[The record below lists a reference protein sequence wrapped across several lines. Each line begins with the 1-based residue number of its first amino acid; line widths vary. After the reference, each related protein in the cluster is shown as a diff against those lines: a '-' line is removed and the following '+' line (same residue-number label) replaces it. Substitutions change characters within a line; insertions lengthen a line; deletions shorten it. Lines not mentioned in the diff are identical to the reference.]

1 MSSSH
6 HGSAAPCALCDSY
19 PMHPMGPPQG
29 IAGLPLPGYHTLNL
43 KRGTYSQISAANSIY
58 GANGHAP
65 QQPPQPDEIVETL
78 RRLRSHSVSP
88 PKGSADFWS
97 IQNNLNNF
105 DKISNLTKILHTPFV
120 IPTPST
126 PLGHWGP
133 NPPKLPN
140 LRLEEGNLHSDQLGQ
155 QARSLTTTLAGWN
168 YGDTEMAKKSFNFSA
183 KRQWWHLGVSRL
195 FDNCLVLLTSKM
207 WITIGET
214 LRRLWSHA
222 VPSSYGSAEKLW
234 PGRKN
239 CRNCETKVSFWTVS
253 LFSCE
258 TYHF

>member
-88 PKGSADFWS
+88 PKGSADFWGV
-97 IQNNLNNF
+97 QNILTDF
-105 DKISNLTKILHTPFV
+105 DKISNLTKILH
-120 IPTPST
+120 
-126 PLGHWGP
+126 PLWF
-133 NPPKLPN
+133 LPQAPQWAT
-140 LRLEEGNLHSDQLGQ
+140 EGLPLQVYEPY
-155 QARSLTTTLAGWN
+155 T
-168 YGDTEMAKKSFNFSA
+168 
-183 KRQWWHLGVSRL
+183 SRR
-195 FDNCLVLLTSKM
+195 KH
-207 WITIGET
+207 T
-214 LRRLWSHA
+214 LRSAGPTACIGPTGTL
-222 VPSSYGSAEKLW
+222 PSWMKLW
-234 PGRKN
+234 RRWDG
-239 CRNCETKVSFWTVS
+239 
-253 LFSCE
+253 
-258 TYHF
+258 